1 MVWMPCILLD
11 YILHLVEDDVDIYIY
26 IYISLYLVEDDVNS
40 FSIGMVSIACMKRL
54 EISRRRRR
62 RG

>member
-1 MVWMPCILLD
+1 MVWMPCILID
-11 YILHLVEDDVDIYIY
+11 YILHLVEDDVD

-40 FSIGMVSIACMKRL
+40 FSIGMVSIACMKIL